1 MASKVLI
8 DANVLLDFTLKRD
21 NYFQAR
27 QLFIL
32 ITDRQLSAY
41 ITPSILHIAG
51 YWLTKAYG
59 AAKAKTIL
67 LELLSVVVV
76 IDAPHDVVLTALHSR
91 MTDIEDALQYY
102 TGLHHQID
110 CFISGDKLLKK
121 SAIASFPVFTLEE
134 FLHDWE

>member
-1 MASKVLI
+1 
-8 DANVLLDFTLKRD
+8 
-21 NYFQAR
+21 
-27 QLFIL
+27 
-32 ITDRQLSAY
+32 
-41 ITPSILHIAG
+41 
-51 YWLTKAYG
+51 
-59 AAKAKTIL
+59 
-67 LELLSVVVV
+67 
-76 IDAPHDVVLTALHSR
+76 VLTALYSR